1 MAGKGLYGR
10 HPLRPSADVLVVREA
25 AMVLGTLET
34 RHAGA
39 DRQSLPHGS
48 SSGPRLDASDQGTV
62 RFVAESS
69 GWHAESGCL
78 CRADEADPRRGRKPI
93 VAWLLQR
100 ARVRVLQGLVGAS
113 AEPVD
118 LCGSRGS
125 RADEQCC
132 GAGVASGGDL
142 AKVVVRYAVGRG
154 EPICRAAT
162 DGSGNLSEAKA
173 ERTRL
178 DG

>member
-78 CRADEADPRRGRKPI
+78 CRADEADPRRGRKPV

-100 ARVRVLQGLVGAS
+100 ARVWLLQGIVGAPPK
-113 AEPVD
+113 PVD
-118 LCGSRGS
+118 LCGGGGS
-125 RADEQCC
+125 RANEQCR
-132 GAGVASGGDL
+132 GSSVASGGDL
-142 AKVVVRYAVGRG
+142 AEAVVRYAVGSG
-154 EPICRAAT
+154 KPICRAAT
-162 DGSGNLSEAKA
+162 DGCRNLSEAKA
-173 ERTRL
+173 
-178 DG
+178 

>member
-1 MAGKGLYGR
+1 MAREGLYGR
-10 HPLRPSADVLVVREA
+10 HPLRPCADVLVVRTT
-25 AMVLGTLET
+25 AMVLGASET

-48 SSGPRLDASDQGTV
+48 SPGPRLNASDQGAV
-62 RFVAESS
+62 RVVAESS
-69 GWHAESGCL
+69 GWHAESARF
-78 CRADEADPRRGRKPI
+78 CRADEADPRRGRKPV

-100 ARVRVLQGLVGAS
+100 ARVWLLQGLVGAS

-118 LCGSRGS
+118 LCGSGGS

-142 AKVVVRYAVGRG
+142 AEVVVRHAV
-154 EPICRAAT
+154 
-162 DGSGNLSEAKA
+162 
-173 ERTRL
+173 
-178 DG
+178 